1 MPSTLV
7 HFAVA
12 GLIAGT
18 LLHDEFD
25 VRSLGAVLAV
35 TAIPDL
41 DAFLSPVF
49 EGAHRAALHTLLVPV
64 ALAALFVYDLRRDRS
79 LVRRRFGDRGV
90 AVGWVSLVAL
100 VFAGILPD
108 VAHTGAN
115 LLYPLHDR
123 FYTLEGHLL
132 ISDQRGVVQTFVDLS
147 PEPPGGGSSEPA
159 ETTNNTHHPSAVDP
173 APDDEP
179 EDVERKLWIVGSG
192 ERLLLMATSAC
203 VVSAR
208 LVEGRLRR

>member
-7 HFAVA
+7 HFAIA

-25 VRSLGAVLAV
+25 VRALGAVLAV

-41 DAFLSPVF
+41 DAFLSPVID
-49 EGAHRAALHTLLVPV
+49 GAHRAALHTLLVPV
-64 ALAALFVYDLRRDRS
+64 AFAALLVYDLRRERS
-79 LVRRRFGDRGV
+79 IVRRRFGEKGV
-90 AVGWVSLVAL
+90 AVGWVSLLAL

-115 LLYPLHDR
+115 LLYPIHDQ
-123 FYTLEGHLL
+123 FYTLKGHLL

-147 PEPPGGGSSEPA
+147 PEPPESSEA
-159 ETTNNTHHPSAVDP
+159 ATTNNTHHPSAVDP
-173 APDDEP
+173 SDGDEP
-179 EDVERKLWIVGSG
+179 ADVERKLWIVGTG
-192 ERLLLMATSAC
+192 ERALLVATSAV